1 MFKDDFKKA
10 NDSIHADDELL
21 QKVLSLK
28 PVQKR
33 FNPYKYIPIAAAA
46 VVVLSVTA
54 AVFPTFINRGGDGVI
69 EQYSVTSRES
79 SNDTSAPPDNMFGK
93 NGGLSESSPSKNE
106 SPSPSSTTDTKSSQ
120 KPKSGSASAVPKAS
134 ASPKKSD
141 VPKTTARPENR
152 TVPKTTA
159 APKAAVQTPYPHESI
174 NAAFAPDNN
183 NVSDITTPSPQ
194 TGDIFI
200 SVHQDSS
207 PAEYYIEAEKADNSS
222 GTYSQN
228 NTYENSSENVSQD
241 TTAAAITEE
250 NGLLQ
255 SKKSVV
261 LSVNYT
267 QYEPADAAF
276 SPKIYDEDN
285 IYKKYSP
292 EEWDNDRYFEYLDF
306 NVINSLALPEDFK
319 YIGSEMFTVNTDEN
333 GIPSFDNRI
342 FPFEGEN
349 GRYVSVITS
358 KNTLTADVYLN
369 DKNYTLSSVYDIPAV
384 VIGTEKGYRC
394 YMVYKGI
401 SFVITTENINE
412 EELTNI
418 LASIAEN

>member
-46 VVVLSVTA
+46 VIVLSVTA

-79 SNDTSAPPDNMFGK
+79 SNDASATPDNMFGK
-93 NGGLSESSPSKNE
+93 NGGLTESSPSKNE

-120 KPKSGSASAVPKAS
+120 KPKSGSASAVPKES

-152 TVPKTTA
+152 TVPKATA
-159 APKAAVQTPYPHESI
+159 APKASVQTPYPHESI
-174 NAAFAPDNN
+174 NAAFAQDNK
-183 NVSDITTPSPQ
+183 NVSDSATPSPQ

-207 PAEYYIEAEKADNSS
+207 PAEYYMEAEKSDNGS
-222 GTYSQN
+222 GTYSQSGFYESSGEN
-228 NTYENSSENVSQD
+228 NGKD
-241 TTAAAITEE
+241 TSAAAAMAAQ

-267 QYEPADAAF
+267 EYEPADTA
-276 SPKIYDEDN
+276 SQKIYDDD
-285 IYKKYSP
+285 IYKQYST

-306 NVINSLALPEDFK
+306 NVINALALPEDFK

-401 SFVITTENINE
+401 SFVITAENINE